1 MAYELLKPYRL
12 LAKDIPATILNSTHR
27 LIITTFLQYH
37 SEAKGVFK
45 SFPTLASEL
54 ALGKRALLQNLHYLG
69 DGLLWK
75 DGKRVPCANPK
86 CKNHLAIIL
95 GTHYARAGKGQVYR
109 INFESYRALASRVRS
124 TSPTNALS
132 VRSEVKEGAPKSESE
147 CATPHPYIPDIPYIR
162 KKKSYDNV
170 NYERWHVIS
179 QVLPPLLVSQWI
191 HTKESEKCLDLILQG
206 TTLNAFVASLRR
218 HDFAQ
223 GYDQTGLYMS
233 HIRKRAGVS
242 KPMKAL
248 SSDKQLEADLQK
260 LSEFDLEAELK
271 KLDSSI
277 DFSKTFKLPD

>member
-1 MAYELLKPYRL
+1 M
-12 LAKDIPATILNSTHR
+12 
-27 LIITTFLQYH
+27 
-37 SEAKGVFK
+37 
-45 SFPTLASEL
+45 
-54 ALGKRALLQNLHYLG
+54 
-69 DGLLWK
+69 
-75 DGKRVPCANPK
+75 PCANPK

-162 KKKSYDNV
+162 KKKTYDNV
-170 NYERWHVIS
+170 NYERWHLIS

-218 HDFAQ
+218 HKFEQ
-223 GYDQTGLYMS
+223 GYDYTGLFMS
-233 HIRKRAGVS
+233 HIRKCAGVYNRS
-242 KPMKAL
+242 ATK
-248 SSDKQLEADLQK
+248 LEKDLQK
-260 LSEFDLEAELK
+260 LADFDLEAELRK
-271 KLDSSI
+271 YDGSVNLDNV
-277 DFSKTFKLPD
+277 FKLPE